1 MSNQFASCYPDQ
13 ALTRKAALPRICI
26 ALGFREIES
35 LLAHAREE
43 YNAGERFFE
52 FRLDY
57 LPLPEQ
63 GIAAMRKFLARNADC
78 TVLATCRRHQN
89 QGHFNGSIEQQV
101 KILDASIDAGA
112 QAVDIEIESAEN
124 CIDSLEALRSR
135 ARLVISYHNYGG
147 TPPLDAVMRR
157 MLRVAADGYKI
168 VTTAKKPSD
177 NARIL
182 ALAKTYSKTPTILL
196 AMGETGFPT
205 RVLSP
210 SSGGLF
216 TYAAPNSAEGTASG
230 QVSAH
235 QLRHLYRVEKFTKDA
250 RIYGVVADPVR
261 HSISPAV
268 HNRAFQARR
277 TDAVYLPFL
286 VKPAQLKDFFTLA
299 EKLPLAGFSVTIPHK
314 QKILRYLDLVDP
326 LARRIGAVNTV
337 WRKAGKWRGTNTDA
351 DGVIR
356 PLERHVRL
364 NKSSVLL
371 VGNGGAGRGAAFA
384 LKAAG
389 AKLAITGRNIDRVRA
404 LASAC
409 DAEPLTRDQSIG
421 RMFDVLVH
429 STPLGMYPKVEQ
441 SFFDAKIPA
450 KLVFDMVYNP
460 LDTLLVRMAADQGA
474 TPIRGLEMFLEQAS
488 RQFEIWTGDT
498 APRAVMEKAALE
510 ALEAHC
516 AAGE

>member
-1 MSNQFASCYPDQ
+1 M
-13 ALTRKAALPRICI
+13 TRRAALPRICI
-26 ALGFREIES
+26 ALGFPEIES

-57 LPLPEQ
+57 LPAPEQ
-63 GIAAMRKFLARNADC
+63 GITAMRKFLARNTDC

-89 QGHFNGSIEQQV
+89 HGHFNGSIEEQV
-101 KILDASIDAGA
+101 KILDAAIEGGA

-124 CIDSLEALRSR
+124 CVDLLAGLRSR

-147 TPPLDAVMRR
+147 TPPLETVTRR
-157 MLRVAADGYKI
+157 MLRIPADGYKI

-177 NARIL
+177 NARVL
-182 ALAKTYSKTPTILL
+182 ALAKTYSKTPLIIL

-210 SSGGLF
+210 AAGGLF

-235 QLRHLYRVEKFTKDA
+235 QLRHLYRVEKFTRDA

-277 TDAVYLPFL
+277 VDAVYLPFL
-286 VKPAQLKDFFTLA
+286 VKPAQLKDFFILA

-314 QKILRYLDLVDP
+314 QKILRYLDLIDP

-364 NKSSVLL
+364 GKTTVLL
-371 VGNGGAGRGAAFA
+371 AGNGGAGRGAAYA
-384 LKAAG
+384 LRAAG
-389 AKLAITGRNIDRVRA
+389 VKLAITGRNIDRVRA
-404 LASAC
+404 LAKAC
-409 DAEPLTRDQSIG
+409 DAEPLTREQACA

-429 STPLGMYPKVEQ
+429 STPVGMFPKVEQ
-441 SFFDAKIPA
+441 SFFDEKIPA

-460 LDTLLVRMAADQGA
+460 LDTLLIRMARDQGA
-474 TPIRGLEMFLEQAS
+474 TIIRGLEMFLEQAS
-488 RQFEIWTGDT
+488 RQFEIWTSEN
-498 APRAVMEKAALE
+498 APRAVMEKAATE
-510 ALEAHC
+510 ALEAHY
-516 AAGE
+516 AAGA

>member
-1 MSNQFASCYPDQ
+1 M
-13 ALTRKAALPRICI
+13 TRKAALPRICI
-26 ALGFREIES
+26 ALGFHEIES

-89 QGHFNGSIEQQV
+89 RGHFNGSIEQQV
-101 KILDASIDAGA
+101 KILDAAIEAGA

-124 CIDSLEALRSR
+124 CVDSLEALRAR

-147 TPPLDAVMRR
+147 TPALDTVMRR

-182 ALAKTYSKTPTILL
+182 SLAKTYAKTPTILL

-210 SSGGLF
+210 SVGGLF
-216 TYAAPNSAEGTASG
+216 TYAAPNSAAGTASG

-277 TDAVYLPFL
+277 VDAVYLPFL

-337 WRKAGKWRGTNTDA
+337 WRKAGKWRGANSDA

-404 LASAC
+404 LANAC
-409 DAEPLTRDQSIG
+409 DAEPLTRDQSIA

-429 STPLGMYPKVEQ
+429 STPLGMYPKVEYC
-441 SFFDAKIPA
+441 FFDAKIPA

-488 RQFEIWTGDT
+488 RQFEIWTGET

-516 AAGE
+516 GAGE